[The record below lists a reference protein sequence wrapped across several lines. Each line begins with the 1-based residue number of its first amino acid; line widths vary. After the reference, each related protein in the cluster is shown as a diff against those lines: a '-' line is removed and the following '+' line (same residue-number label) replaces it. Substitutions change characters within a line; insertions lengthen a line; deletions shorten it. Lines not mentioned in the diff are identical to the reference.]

1 MVIIID
7 KADLIAYEHNDFM
20 HVFDMETDI
29 TNLSYLG
36 SIEKDKTLTNFTI
49 TKDVTNTKII
59 LSLSRT
65 QIDTLGKG
73 SYKYDV
79 KQISNG
85 FHSIRIMGTVNILD
99 SVTL

>member
-20 HVFDMETDI
+20 HVFDMQEDI
-29 TNLSYLG
+29 TNLTYLG
-36 SIEKDKTLTNFTI
+36 SIEKNKTLTNFTI
-49 TKDVTNTKII
+49 TKDITNTKII

-73 SYKYDV
+73 SYNYDV

-85 FHSIRIMGTVNILD
+85 FHTKRIIGSFNILD